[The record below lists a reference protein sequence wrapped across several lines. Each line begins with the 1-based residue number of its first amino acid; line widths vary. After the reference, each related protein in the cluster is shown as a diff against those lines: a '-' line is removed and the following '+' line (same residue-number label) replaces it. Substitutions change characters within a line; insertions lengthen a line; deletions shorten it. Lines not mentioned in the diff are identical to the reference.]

1 MLLEDTANDFDG
13 WQGLVSDS
21 FVPLDTEPQR
31 RGGFQGRISARD
43 YDSVVMSQ
51 INANPHAV
59 LRTPELI
66 ARARSEAHG
75 CAAGTNCFKVSL
87 QLDGH
92 GLLIQD
98 GREMTLAPGSL
109 AIYDTSRPYTLSFDS
124 DFSSYV
130 MMFPQSRVNLPA
142 GTVGQLTATPIGA
155 DHQLGAV
162 VAQVISQ
169 AGAMLPT
176 LSRTT
181 GVRLAGNVVDLL
193 TTVMADELSAAGGE
207 IDERQQ
213 LWAEITDYID
223 VHLSDPQLSPS
234 TIAAAHFISVRTL
247 HQIFEG
253 TGETVAG
260 EIRRRRIEKCRLD
273 LADPGQ
279 RQTPVAA
286 IGARWGL
293 SDPAHFSRLFR
304 SAVGQPPAGYRRSIH
319 AD

>member
-13 WQGLVSDS
+13 WQSLVSDS

-59 LRTPELI
+59 LRTPDLI
-66 ARARSEAHG
+66 ARSGSEAH
-75 CAAGTNCFKVSL
+75 CCTVGTNYFKVSL

-109 AIYDTSRPYTLSFDS
+109 AIYDTSRPYTLSFES

-155 DHQLGAV
+155 DHQLGTV

-176 LSRTT
+176 LSRAT

-193 TTVMADELSAAGGE
+193 TTVMADELSAAGNE
-207 IDERQQ
+207 VDERQQ
-213 LWAEITDYID
+213 LWAEVTDFID
-223 VHLSDPQLSPS
+223 THLSDPQLTPS

-253 TGETVAG
+253 SGETVAG

-273 LADPGQ
+273 LADPGL

-304 SAVGQPPAGYRRSIH
+304 SAVGQPPAAYRRSAL